1 MNRGLKR
8 GLGSVLGVL
17 MGVGLILATPVRA
30 ETITGQKDKSCGE
43 LTVGWI
49 DWPPYQM
56 VGKDND
62 SSQPVG
68 VDIQA
73 AKKYLGALGCD
84 LKFVSKPWARLLK
97 AMEEGRLDVL
107 LGMSKTDERSKY
119 AKFSS
124 PYRNETVWLFMRS
137 NQHDFDHFTSLK
149 DIIGTQFRLGVS
161 RNAYYG
167 DEYLK
172 LIEDPKFKSRVF
184 QAIGGENFQML
195 ISDRVD
201 GFLVDKETGKAR
213 IEADGLQGQI
223 VPHNN
228 VKVDLGPVHIMF
240 GKNSIS
246 SGLLEKL
253 NGIIKK
259 EVGVPQS

>member
-8 GLGSVLGVL
+8 RLGTMTGILA
-17 MGVGLILATPVRA
+17 GLILTFAASAQA
-30 ETITGQKDKSCGE
+30 EDSCGE

-56 VGKDND
+56 VGENND

-84 LKFVSKPWARLLK
+84 LKFISKPWARLLK
-97 AMEEGRLDVL
+97 SMEEGQLDVL
-107 LGMSKTDERSKY
+107 LGMSKTEERSKY
-119 AKFSS
+119 ATFSA
-124 PYRNETVWLFMRS
+124 PYRNETVWLFMRA
-137 NQHDFDHFTSLK
+137 NQHDFDHFTGLK
-149 DIIGTQFRLGVS
+149 DIIGTKFRLGVS

-172 LIEDPKFKSRVF
+172 LMEDPKFKSRVF

-195 ISDRVD
+195 MTDRVD

-213 IEADGLQGQI
+213 IKEDGLVGDI
-223 VPHNN
+223 VPHNH
-228 VKVDLGPVHIMF
+228 VQVDLGPVHIMF

-246 SGLLEKL
+246 RGLMDKL
-253 NGIIKK
+253 NAIIEKN
-259 EVGVPQS
+259 VVIPQS